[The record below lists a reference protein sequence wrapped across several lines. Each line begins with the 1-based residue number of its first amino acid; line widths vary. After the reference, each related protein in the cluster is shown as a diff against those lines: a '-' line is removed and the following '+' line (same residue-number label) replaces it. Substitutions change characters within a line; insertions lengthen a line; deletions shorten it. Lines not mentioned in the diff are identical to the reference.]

1 MRFPIPF
8 PGPMG
13 VRTVLGL
20 GLFGWSLLPLQAF
33 DPSAAEDAAIE
44 RQKILKAADQIELLV
59 QQNEQLRLQLQEIR
73 SDVEKLRAENAE
85 LKKSAAA
92 QDKARASEKEALLK
106 EVSAIVASGK
116 SAPAN
121 NNERPA
127 APPPPPSSGGEGFE
141 HVVQPGQSL
150 WAIAKAFQDQGIKV
164 SVEDIRTAN
173 RLKDNNLHAGQKLF
187 IPKK

>member
-1 MRFPIPF
+1 MHFPNPIS
-8 PGPMG
+8 GPMAFRAVVG
-13 VRTVLGL
+13 WV
-20 GLFGWSLLPLQAF
+20 LFGWSLLPLQAF

-73 SDVEKLRAENAE
+73 ADVEKLRAENAE
-85 LKKSAAA
+85 LKKNAAA
-92 QDKARASEKEALLK
+92 QEKARAGEKDALLK

-116 SAPAN
+116 SAPAP

-127 APPPPPSSGGEGFE
+127 NPPSSPSTTGEGFE